1 MDAATRSTET
11 AKNPAALLAL
21 MWYHATDGKG
31 AKDMVVLPYKDRL
44 MLFSKY
50 LQQLVMES
58 LGKEKDLDGKV
69 VHQGIAV
76 YGNKGSTDQHAY
88 VQQLRE
94 GVHNFFATFI
104 EVLKD
109 RDGDSIEVEA
119 GTTSGD
125 FLQGF
130 FLGTRDA
137 LYENGRQSITIT
149 IDEVTPEA
157 VGQLIALFERAVG
170 LYASLVNIN
179 AYHQPGVEAG
189 KKAAATVL
197 DLEQKIIQLL
207 KNNQGQGMS
216 AETVASKLGLEDQSE
231 LIFKLLLRLS
241 ANPRGISASK
251 KQPIYETEFS
261 YM

>member
-1 MDAATRSTET
+1 
-11 AKNPAALLAL
+11 
-21 MWYHATDGKG
+21 
-31 AKDMVVLPYKDRL
+31 

-58 LGKEKDLDGKV
+58 LGKEFDLDEKRV
-69 VHQGIAV
+69 NQGIAV

-94 GVHNFFATFI
+94 GVHNFFVTFI

-109 RDGDSIEVEA
+109 RSSPSIEVEG

-130 FLGTRDA
+130 YLGTRDA

-157 VGQLIALFERAVG
+157 VGLLIALFERAVG
-170 LYASLVNIN
+170 LYASLININ

-189 KKAAATVL
+189 KKAAASVL
-197 DLEQKIIQLL
+197 DLEQKIIAAL
-207 KNNQGQGMS
+207 K
-216 AETVASKLGLEDQSE
+216 AEPNTPYTAEAIASKLERVEQTE
-231 LIFKLLLRLS
+231 LIFKLLNRL
-241 ANPRGISASK
+241 AVNDRGISVQTSPQIQTA
-251 KQPIYETEFS
+251 TF
-261 YM
+261 MAM